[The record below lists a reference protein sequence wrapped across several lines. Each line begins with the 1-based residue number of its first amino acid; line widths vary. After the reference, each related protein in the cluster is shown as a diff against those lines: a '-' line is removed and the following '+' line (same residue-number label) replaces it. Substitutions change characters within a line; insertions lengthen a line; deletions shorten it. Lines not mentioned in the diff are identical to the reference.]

1 MRKVIEMRP
10 NQNKAGYSR
19 KLKSGLLVLL
29 LVLLPVAAAA
39 QSSVWEWRMSL
50 KIETPGDAMYM
61 PSAVA
66 FDTQGERYYAI
77 DTGRNRLVSFSRDG
91 DLLKAFTAND
101 QLKSPFDMVRLDNG
115 QLWVVEKGR
124 NSLTLIDVAAKK
136 IEQNIL
142 RDGSRLVFPDRI
154 AADGGKLYV
163 LDRASGDI
171 LRLGQ
176 DLSVEQRYGCR
187 DCSAGFVD
195 FVLHKGEILAIEPRD
210 KKIYRFSKKGQMLD
224 EVHLAG
230 EAGFPVSL
238 DIGPSGF
245 YYVLDR
251 HDNSVLAYDDSGR
264 FRYRFLTTGQ
274 SPGKVYFASQL
285 RFDPWGRLCVV
296 DEGNGR
302 IEVYG
307 Q

>member
-1 MRKVIEMRP
+1 MRQI
-10 NQNKAGYSR
+10 QNIAGNFR
-19 KLKSGLLVLL
+19 KLKSGLLL
-29 LVLLPVAAAA
+29 LVLLLLLPVVAAAE
-39 QSSVWEWRMSL
+39 SSVWEWRMSL
-50 KIETPGDAMYM
+50 KIEKPGDAMYM

-66 FDTQGERYYAI
+66 FDAQAERYYAI

-91 DLLKAFTAND
+91 DLLKVFTAND
-101 QLKSPFDMVRLDNG
+101 QLQSPFDMVRLDNG

-136 IEQNIL
+136 IEQHNL
-142 RDGSRLVFPDRI
+142 RDGSQQVFPDRI
-154 AADGGKLYV
+154 AAADGKLYV
-163 LDRASGDI
+163 LDRASGDV

-187 DCSAGFVD
+187 DCSAGFAD
-195 FVLHKGEILAIEPRD
+195 FVLHNNELLAIEPRD
-210 KKIYRFSKKGQMLD
+210 KKIYRFSEPGQLL
-224 EVHLAG
+224 EAIQLGA

-238 DIGPSGF
+238 DIGPAGF

-251 HDNSVLAYDDSGR
+251 HANSVLAYDESGQ